1 VISSG
6 SSIRFRCKQEKG
18 DDAMT
23 TKVVDFCTECGEIT
37 DFDYDG
43 EQWVCLNC
51 GSHDSQGQFDDSL
64 PQSYDEE

>member
-1 VISSG
+1 
-6 SSIRFRCKQEKG
+6 
-18 DDAMT
+18 MT

-51 GSHDSQGQFDDSL
+51 GSHDSQGQFDDSF